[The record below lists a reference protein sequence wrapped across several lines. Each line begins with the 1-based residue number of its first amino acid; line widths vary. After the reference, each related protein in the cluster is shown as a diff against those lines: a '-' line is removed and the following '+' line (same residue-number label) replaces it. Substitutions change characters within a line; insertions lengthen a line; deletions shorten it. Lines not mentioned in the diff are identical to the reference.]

1 MFLLGDAAHL
11 TAPFIGQG
19 LRAGL
24 RDARRALS
32 NSSSVSPSGV
42 ELRLTTVLV
51 PESANLWVPES
62 AAHVSRR
69 PDFSNRR
76 P

>member
-11 TAPFIGQG
+11 TPPFIGQG
-19 LRAGL
+19 LGAGL
-24 RDARRALS
+24 RDARRAFS
-32 NSSSVSPSGV
+32 ISSSVSPSGV

-51 PESANLWVPES
+51 AESASLWVPES

-69 PDFSNRR
+69 RDFSNRR